1 MTGPQDGGKKQVA
14 KCLNILGEQIIDLEN
29 LSDRYKYSQDSLDT
43 VLFNKFIG
51 NLSIWKY
58 HIYFCFTLKFR
69 IQNRKNSLG
78 CL

>member
-51 NLSIWKY
+51 EKI
-58 HIYFCFTLKFR
+58 FTILWSR
-69 IQNRKNSLG
+69 QQI
-78 CL
+78 

>member
-43 VLFNKFIG
+43 VLFNTFLGEG
-51 NLSIWKY
+51 N
-58 HIYFCFTLKFR
+58 
-69 IQNRKNSLG
+69 
-78 CL
+78 